1 MFSANFKKI
10 CCIFSK
16 SKMFEKS
23 KMAAKMTDM
32 L

>member
-10 CCIFSK
+10 CCIFSEN
-16 SKMFEKS
+16 KMFEKS
-23 KMAAKMTDM
+23 KMAAKMTDI